1 MPPRASRPGTG
12 WLGPRRRFSWPNRG
26 WVIRRPHFAAAVGKI
41 TLQELEAHLWKAADI
56 LRGSMDA
63 SEFRQPIMTMLFLK
77 RLNDQFEENV
87 EALMAKGMSRKEAE
101 LPFRHKFF
109 VPKEARY
116 ARLLSVSSEI
126 GSSINAACRAIER
139 HNPMLKGVLTSV
151 NYADPRKY
159 PDDRLGALIAHFDKY
174 RFRNSDLEKEDIFGD
189 AYEYLLEKFADAT
202 KKKGGE
208 FFTPR
213 EVVKLLVNLVKPQE
227 RMKICDPT
235 CGSGGMLIVSRRY
248 VEKRGGNPRNITLH
262 GQESNHGNLAM
273 CKMNMVL
280 HGIADFRIEFGD
292 VLKEPKLLKNGRLDI
307 YHRVLANFPFSM
319 DWDSKMDDVYGRFSF
334 GVPPSNGK
342 ADFAFIQH
350 MFAQLRHDGQ
360 AAIICSQGVL
370 FRGGAEKRIRKGM
383 VDADVVEGVIA
394 LPEKLFFGTGIP
406 ACVLLL
412 RKDKPRKMRKKVIF
426 VHATNDRLEESPR
439 NRLREEDID
448 KIVGA
453 YDGYRDIERYC
464 HVAGAAEIQENDYN
478 LNVPRYVDT
487 TEPEEPVDIPATL
500 GEIRALKRRRAELE
514 ARTAGDL
521 RGLGLA

>member
-1 MPPRASRPGTG
+1 M
-12 WLGPRRRFSWPNRG
+12 
-26 WVIRRPHFAAAVGKI
+26 GKI

-87 EALMAKGMSRKEAE
+87 ERLMAKGKPRKEAE
-101 LPFRHKFF
+101 LPHNHTFF

-116 ARLLSVSSEI
+116 PRLLSATSAI
-126 GSSINAACRAIER
+126 GSSVNTACRAIES
-139 HNPMLKGVLTSV
+139 HNDRLESVLTAV
-151 NYADPRKY
+151 NYADPRRY
-159 PDDRLGALIAHFDKY
+159 PDDRLASLIAHFDRF
-174 RFRNSDLEKEDIFGD
+174 RFRNSDFEKEDIFGD

-213 EVVKLLVNLVKPQE
+213 EVVKLLVNIVRPEE
-227 RMKICDPT
+227 RMRICDPT
-235 CGSGGMLIVSRRY
+235 CGSGGMLIVSRRH
-248 VEKRGGNPRNITLH
+248 VEKNGGNPRNITLH
-262 GQESNHGNLAM
+262 GQESNHGNMAM

-280 HGIADFRIEFGD
+280 HGIADFKIEYGD
-292 VLKEPKLLKNGRLDI
+292 VLKDPKLTKRGRLDA
-307 YHRVLANFPFSM
+307 YDRVLANFPFSM
-319 DWDSKMDDVYGRFSF
+319 DWDSKMEDAHGRFRF

-350 MFAQLRHDGQ
+350 MLAQLAERGQ

-370 FRGGAEKRIRKGM
+370 FRGGAEKKIRKGM

-412 RKDKPRKMRKKVIF
+412 RKGKPRKQRKKIIF
-426 VHATNDRLEESPR
+426 IHATNDRLEESPR
-439 NRLREEDID
+439 NRLRAEDIER
-448 KIVGA
+448 IVGA
-453 YDGYRDIERYC
+453 YGEFGDIERYC
-464 HVAGAAEIQENDYN
+464 HVAGIDEVQENDYN

-487 TEPEEPVDIPATL
+487 AEPEETVDIPETL
-500 GEIRALKRRRAELE
+500 GEIKALKRRRAELE
-514 ARTAGDL
+514 ERTARDL
-521 RGLGLA
+521 RDLGLRA